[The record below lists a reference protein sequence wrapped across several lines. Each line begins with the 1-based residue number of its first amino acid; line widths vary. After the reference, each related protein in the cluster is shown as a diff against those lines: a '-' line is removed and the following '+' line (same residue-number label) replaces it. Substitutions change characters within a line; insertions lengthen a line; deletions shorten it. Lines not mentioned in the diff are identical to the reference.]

1 MILGMQDFHWGMF
14 GEHLTFPLR
23 MREQAEVAGRFG
35 NGYPDRQQVAAQ
47 WKKLFAGAKTPVESA
62 ILRYYGRSQTDAS
75 GGPLAFSTEKSRQ
88 IFERTSGVLIEGS
101 SSSSRGP
108 ATFGK
113 HPIFM
118 DQGRG
123 SRIFDVDGN
132 EYIDWMMAFGA
143 LPLGHAHPE
152 VVEAITAAAATGA
165 HFATATT
172 VELEVAEML
181 QKIVPNAERVRFANT
196 GTEAMMAAIRLARGV
211 TGRPKILK
219 FEGHY
224 HGWHDDVL
232 VSSNILPPAA
242 LGLRTDPVKIPDS
255 SGLNRTALDDT
266 IVVPWNDLE
275 LLRRAVE
282 SHPGQIAAIIT
293 EGVMAN
299 VGVIPPADGYL
310 PGLQQLAR
318 ANGIL
323 FILDETVTGFRIA
336 PGGCQ
341 EHYKLSP
348 DLVTFGKALGCGL
361 PVAALVGRADVMNAL
376 QWGGVLHYGTHN
388 GSRIGMHAARANL
401 RVLTRDNNASFRH
414 TWKIA
419 ERLCAGLKK
428 VFREK
433 GCAAVVQNVGP
444 MLQWMFTDQPAIR
457 DYRGFCQYVDRTKFQ
472 KFVSSLFPLG
482 VYASPSAALHS
493 IATLAHSEEDVD
505 KTLEAASKALDAMN
519 K

>member
-1 MILGMQDFHWGMF
+1 LPF
-14 GEHLTFPLR
+14 T
-23 MREQAEVAGRFG
+23 
-35 NGYPDRQQVAAQ
+35 
-47 WKKLFAGAKTPVESA
+47 
-62 ILRYYGRSQTDAS
+62 
-75 GGPLAFSTEKSRQ
+75 TEKSKQ
-88 IFERTSGVLIEGS
+88 IYERTVGVLIEAS

-108 ATFGK
+108 VTFGK

-118 DQGRG
+118 DRARG

-152 VVEAITAAAATGA
+152 IVEAITEAATTGA
-165 HFATATT
+165 HFATATP

-211 TGRPKILK
+211 TGRPKLLK

-224 HGWHDDVL
+224 HGWHDDLL
-232 VSSNILPPAA
+232 VSSNVLPPAA
-242 LGLRTDPVKIPDS
+242 LGLRTDPVKVPDS

-266 IVVPWNDLE
+266 IVVPWNDLD
-275 LLRRAVE
+275 LLRRAIE
-282 SHPGQIAAIIT
+282 NHPGQIAAIIT
-293 EGVMAN
+293 EGIMAN
-299 VGVIPPADGYL
+299 MGVIPPADGYL
-310 PGLQQLAR
+310 QGLQKLAK

-361 PVAALVGRADVMNAL
+361 PVAALVGRAEVMDAL

-414 TWKIA
+414 TWSIA
-419 ERLCAGLKK
+419 DRLRKGLSDVFQKKGKK
-428 VFREK
+428 V
-433 GCAAVVQNVGP
+433 VIQNVGP
-444 MLQWMFTDQPAIR
+444 MFQLMFTDRPAIR
-457 DYRGFCQYVDRTKFQ
+457 DYRDFCQYVDRAAFQ
-472 KFVSSLFPLG
+472 KFVLSLFQFG

-493 IATLAHSEEDVD
+493 IVTLAHPDQDVD
-505 KTLEAASKALDAMN
+505 QTLEAAAKALEEN
-519 K
+519 GS